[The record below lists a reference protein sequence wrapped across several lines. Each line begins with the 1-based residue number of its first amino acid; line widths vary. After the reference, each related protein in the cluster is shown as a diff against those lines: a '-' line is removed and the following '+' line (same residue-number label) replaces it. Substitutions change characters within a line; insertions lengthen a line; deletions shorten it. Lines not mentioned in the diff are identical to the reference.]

1 MATRKT
7 KTPAGMATMRERLR
21 FQTGRL
27 ADRRN
32 RRRSRALGPTPLLWL
47 ASFWLALAW
56 LSGASGV
63 RVSTQEGYHDTMAA

>member
-7 KTPAGMATMRERLR
+7 KNPAGMATMRERLR

-32 RRRSRALGPTPLLWL
+32 LRRSRAPGLTPLLWL
-47 ASFWLALAW
+47 AWAW
-56 LSGASGV
+56 VSGASGV
-63 RVSTQEGYHDTMAA
+63 RVSTEEGYHDTTAA